1 MSDPLSKMEEI
12 EFNAQDLW
20 REEVVTDRAVG
31 SIRIMTPI
39 TITGETDSDRKI
51 EYHAQTQIMTQGGAL
66 PIEGPI
72 EAESLEDAIKNFG
85 QAAKAALQEMMD
97 RMREMQREQ
106 ANQIVTP
113 GQAMG
118 GGQGGSG
125 GPGGFSL

>member
-20 REEVVTDRAVG
+20 REDIVTDRTVG

-39 TITGETDSDRKI
+39 TVDGSPDPLRKI

-66 PIEGPI
+66 PIEGLI
-72 EAESLEDAIKNFG
+72 EAESLAEAIKNFG
-85 QAAKAALQEMMD
+85 PAAKNALQEMME
-97 RMREMQREQ
+97 RMREMQRE
-106 ANQIVTP
+106 AASQIVTP

-118 GGQGGSG
+118 GGMGG
-125 GPGGFSL
+125 GGFSLK